1 MFSSLGEHGSVI
13 VMYKEGD
20 DCVNSTSVHL
30 KKVLDQLPTI
40 SQPTQKKA
48 SNGSSGMPQKSFSSK
63 RNILSGTRLMNL
75 QQQVA
80 NNINIAA
87 AQRRLENQLNPKS
100 LMVRNNIQN
109 LAFLQNQA
117 LAPTFNPLLM
127 NMDYLQKLQWLAS
140 GAYDPLATAQV
151 VQNILIMQELQRFET
166 RRLALQSH
174 YLKLQGMKWSRKGSS
189 HSVKNSQGAQNS
201 SGVQISA

>member
-1 MFSSLGEHGSVI
+1 
-13 VMYKEGD
+13 
-20 DCVNSTSVHL
+20 
-30 KKVLDQLPTI
+30 
-40 SQPTQKKA
+40 
-48 SNGSSGMPQKSFSSK
+48 MPQKSFSSK
-63 RNILSGTRLMNL
+63 RNILTGTRLMNL

-100 LMVRNNIQN
+100 IMGRNNIQN

-127 NMDYLQKLQWLAS
+127 NVDYLQKLQWLAS
-140 GAYDPLATAQV
+140 GAYDPLATTQV

-174 YLKLQGMKWSRKGSS
+174 YLKLQGMKWSRKSNS
-189 HSVKNSQGAQNS
+189 HSVKSSQGTQNS
-201 SGVQISA
+201 SGVQISV

>member
-1 MFSSLGEHGSVI
+1 
-13 VMYKEGD
+13 
-20 DCVNSTSVHL
+20 
-30 KKVLDQLPTI
+30 
-40 SQPTQKKA
+40 
-48 SNGSSGMPQKSFSSK
+48 
-63 RNILSGTRLMNL
+63 MNL

-166 RRLALQSH
+166 
-174 YLKLQGMKWSRKGSS
+174 
-189 HSVKNSQGAQNS
+189 
-201 SGVQISA
+201 